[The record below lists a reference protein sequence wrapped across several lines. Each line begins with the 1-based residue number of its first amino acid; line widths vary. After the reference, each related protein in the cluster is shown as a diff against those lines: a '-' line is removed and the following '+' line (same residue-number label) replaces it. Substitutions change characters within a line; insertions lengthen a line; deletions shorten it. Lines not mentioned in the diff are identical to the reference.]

1 VVQQPLNVTLATGAT
16 ITFGAPL
23 GMSNSLTFTIKNTG
37 LADLTGLGIAID
49 GGFDATMFTVVTYP
63 VATVSGPFGST
74 TFTVRFAPTAVGWK
88 IAYLHL
94 TSNDP
99 DDNPFQITLWGR
111 SLDSAHDS
119 DGDGLSNAAEFYLSA
134 LGFDWQVS
142 QPELVNAYFAAANSA
157 GLYTANQLQALNV
170 GTPLLAKDPL
180 SGLFKLTIG
189 VRKSTNLLDF
199 SPFPMTTPQTT
210 INGSG
215 ELEFQFSTPDN
226 AAFFRLESK

>member
-1 VVQQPLNVTLATGAT
+1 
-16 ITFGAPL
+16 
-23 GMSNSLTFTIKNTG
+23 M
-37 LADLTGLGIAID
+37 
-49 GGFDATMFTVVTYP
+49 
-63 VATVSGPFGST
+63 
-74 TFTVRFAPTAVGWK
+74 
-88 IAYLHL
+88 
-94 TSNDP
+94 
-99 DDNPFQITLWGR
+99 
-111 SLDSAHDS
+111 
-119 DGDGLSNAAEFYLSA
+119 
-134 LGFDWQVS
+134 S